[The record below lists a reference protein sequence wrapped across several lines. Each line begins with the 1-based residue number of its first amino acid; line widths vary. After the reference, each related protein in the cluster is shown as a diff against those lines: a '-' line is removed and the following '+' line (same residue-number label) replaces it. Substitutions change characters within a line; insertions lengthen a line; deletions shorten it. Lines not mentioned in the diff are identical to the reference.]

1 MKNILVLLTVSCFS
15 SICVSQNIPGV
26 QTACTTASQGTAGG
40 FIISYT
46 IGEMP
51 LVESWKSNGLFITQG
66 IIQPQTFIAETN
78 YECFSQ
84 TEVRLFPNPTPGMF
98 SLQLNI
104 FKTGKAKIILIDAA
118 GRQIL
123 KDEFD
128 YNTFIIKKYD
138 VSKLASGMYYVEL
151 FFTETGINSQKK
163 CVYNIEK
170 MN

>member
-1 MKNILVLLTVSCFS
+1 MKNILMLLTACCIFN
-15 SICVSQNIPGV
+15 ICLSQNIPGV
-26 QTACTTASQGTAGG
+26 QTACTTAFQGTAGN

-51 LVESWKSNGLFITQG
+51 LVESWKSNGLLITQG

-84 TEVRLFPNPTPGMF
+84 TEVRLFPNPTPGIF
-98 SLQLNI
+98 SVQLNF
-104 FKTGKAKIILIDAA
+104 FKTGKANIILIDVA

-138 VSKLASGMYYVEL
+138 VSKLASGMYLLQL
-151 FFTETGINSQKK
+151 FFTETGSNSSKK